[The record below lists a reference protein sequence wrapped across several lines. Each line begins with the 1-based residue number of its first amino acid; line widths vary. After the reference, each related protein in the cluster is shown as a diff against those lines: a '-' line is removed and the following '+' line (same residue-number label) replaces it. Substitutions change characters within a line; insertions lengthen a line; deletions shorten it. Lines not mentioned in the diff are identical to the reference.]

1 MSVQT
6 HQRQSSR
13 ASVVCVA
20 PERLVAGQAALLEN
34 VIEELTAVHVLHDN
48 KQVPSRLP
56 HVMQLHHVGMIDQLQ
71 DSYLAL
77 HLHQ

>member
-1 MSVQT
+1 MSV
-6 HQRQSSR
+6 HSKGR
-13 ASVVCVA
+13 ASAVCVA

-56 HVMQLHHVGMIDQLQ
+56 HIMQLHHTYCRLLKPAEQLSQ
-71 DSYLAL
+71 KAL
-77 HLHQ
+77 PLNG